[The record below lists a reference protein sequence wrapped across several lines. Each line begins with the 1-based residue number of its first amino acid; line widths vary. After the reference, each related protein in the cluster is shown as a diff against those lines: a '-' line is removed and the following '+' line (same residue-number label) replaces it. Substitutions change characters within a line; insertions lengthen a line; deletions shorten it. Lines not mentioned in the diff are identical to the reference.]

1 MIILR
6 ATNEN
11 GLIVDLDV
19 LENDAPIKLDI
30 SAIENATIGEVFGA
44 SSQTFSLPG
53 TDRNNQFFGNLFNLG
68 ATPAVALQDSIP
80 CQVLTDGQEVF
91 TGKLYITDIITDQ
104 KGYTTYQVN
113 VVNETIDFKFK
124 LTDTLLSELD
134 WSAYNH
140 NYTYNNITAS
150 WVDNLFSGS
159 IVYPHVD
166 YGTPEGSS
174 SLPSYT
180 LGGGARDFDN
190 INFPLQVSQFKPAIQ
205 VKAVLDEIFDSVDY
219 KYTS

>member
-1 MIILR
+1 MVILR

-30 SAIENATIGEVFGA
+30 SAIENATIGDVFGA

-68 ATPAVALQDSIP
+68 ATPAVALQNSID

-91 TGKLYITDIITDQ
+91 TGKLYITDIITNQ

-113 VVNETIDFKFK
+113 VVNETIDFKFL
-124 LTDTLLSELD
+124 LTDTLLSELN

-150 WVDNLFSGS
+150 WVDNLF
-159 IVYPHVD
+159 
-166 YGTPEGSS
+166 
-174 SLPSYT
+174 
-180 LGGGARDFDN
+180 
-190 INFPLQVSQFKPAIQ
+190 
-205 VKAVLDEIFDSVDY
+205 
-219 KYTS
+219 